1 MRSGVDAVL
10 VGGETARRD
19 DPVLTAR
26 VPGGHDPR
34 RVILTSRPAELARGK
49 IFREPGGEVIV
60 ACPKG
65 VPERDVRAVED
76 AGGRVLRL
84 PARDGAVRARDFLA
98 ALGAEGVTSLLVEG
112 GGRIAGWLAAEG
124 AIDRYV
130 VFVAPLLLGEGI
142 RAVSGWASRS
152 PTEGK
157 RLAFTSVR
165 RAGPDIEITAEKR

>member
-1 MRSGVDAVL
+1 MR
-10 VGGETARRD
+10 GGGCSDSRRAAG
-19 DPVLTAR
+19 PC
-26 VPGGHDPR
+26 G
-34 RVILTSRPAELARGK
+34 RG
-49 IFREPGGEVIV
+49 
-60 ACPKG
+60 
-65 VPERDVRAVED
+65 
-76 AGGRVLRL
+76 
-84 PARDGAVRARDFLA
+84 DFLA

-152 PTEGK
+152 PSSAR

-165 RAGPDIEITAEKR
+165 RVGPDIEITAEAR

>member
-1 MRSGVDAVL
+1 M
-10 VGGETARRD
+10 
-19 DPVLTAR
+19 
-26 VPGGHDPR
+26 
-34 RVILTSRPAELARGK
+34 
-49 IFREPGGEVIV
+49 
-60 ACPKG
+60 
-65 VPERDVRAVED
+65 
-76 AGGRVLRL
+76 
-84 PARDGAVRARDFLA
+84 RARDFLT

-152 PTEGK
+152 PTAGR

-165 RAGPDIEITAEKR
+165 RVGPDIEITAEKLPMAGMREGG

>member
-1 MRSGVDAVL
+1 M
-10 VGGETARRD
+10 
-19 DPVLTAR
+19 
-26 VPGGHDPR
+26 
-34 RVILTSRPAELARGK
+34 
-49 IFREPGGEVIV
+49 IV
-60 ACPKG
+60 VCPKG
-65 VPERDVRAVED
+65 VPERDVRAVQD

-84 PARDGAVRARDFLA
+84 PARGGAVRARDFLA
-98 ALGAEGVTSLLVEG
+98 AVGAEGVTSLLVEG
-112 GGRIAGWLAAEG
+112 GGRIAGWLAAAG

-165 RAGPDIEITAEKR
+165 RVGPDLEITAEEQ

>member
-1 MRSGVDAVL
+1 
-10 VGGETARRD
+10 
-19 DPVLTAR
+19 
-26 VPGGHDPR
+26 
-34 RVILTSRPAELARGK
+34 RG
-49 IFREPGGEVIV
+49 
-60 ACPKG
+60 
-65 VPERDVRAVED
+65 
-76 AGGRVLRL
+76 
-84 PARDGAVRARDFLA
+84 GAVRARDFLA

-152 PTEGK
+152 PSSAR

-165 RAGPDIEITAEKR
+165 RVGPDIEITAEPAPPAEKLPLAGMSEGG

>member
-1 MRSGVDAVL
+1 
-10 VGGETARRD
+10 
-19 DPVLTAR
+19 
-26 VPGGHDPR
+26 
-34 RVILTSRPAELARGK
+34 
-49 IFREPGGEVIV
+49 VIV

-65 VPERDVRAVED
+65 VPERDVRAVQD

-84 PARDGAVRARDFLA
+84 PARGGAVRARDFLA

-112 GGRIAGWLAAEG
+112 GGRIAGWLAAAG

-152 PTEGK
+152 PTSGA

-165 RAGPDIEITAEKR
+165 RVGPDIEITAEPMPAEANS

>member
-1 MRSGVDAVL
+1 
-10 VGGETARRD
+10 
-19 DPVLTAR
+19 
-26 VPGGHDPR
+26 
-34 RVILTSRPAELARGK
+34 VILTSRPAELAHGK

-60 ACPKG
+60 ACPKS
-65 VPERDVRAVED
+65 VPDRDVRAVRN
-76 AGGRVLRL
+76 AGARVLRL
-84 PARDGAVRARDFLA
+84 PARGGAVRARDFLA

-152 PTEGK
+152 PSSGK

-165 RAGPDIEITAEKR
+165 RVGPDIEITAEPMPAEAANGAGGSPERRP